1 MTDPTELYSMM
12 NASVPD
18 ILHLFTSVYLSC
30 HLILAMWRRQHMW
43 TDHDYVRD
51 DDRWYDSQP
60 YSRVAMTT
68 AYRPAIDQVSCDV
81 IINLDY
87 NGLMIMSHGKDIS
100 VYLYCSLMN
109 PGFVWIFTMVKDGV
123 EETNAT
129 WSFWKEV
136 SDGLGRE
143 FFPWLHL
150 PHYHLVLG
158 WNPLSICMTVCWHS
172 GSWLYFGE

>member
-1 MTDPTELYSMM
+1 
-12 NASVPD
+12 
-18 ILHLFTSVYLSC
+18 
-30 HLILAMWRRQHMW
+30 
-43 TDHDYVRD
+43 
-51 DDRWYDSQP
+51 
-60 YSRVAMTT
+60 MTT

-129 WSFWKEV
+129 
-136 SDGLGRE
+136 
-143 FFPWLHL
+143 
-150 PHYHLVLG
+150 
-158 WNPLSICMTVCWHS
+158 
-172 GSWLYFGE
+172 